1 MNWNWM
7 ELLSAML
14 GGFLA
19 AGTGWLLQIQ
29 IERQKVARIR
39 KFLSIAIADDL
50 EHSLNI
56 YDRIEDEWSMTSTI
70 WFSSLNELRE
80 SRAVFINNKDSIIS
94 FNDQK
99 IRRRIFKYYLKS
111 SELIGLLDFYQ
122 RRRYE
127 LQGKFNDM
135 VTNIKINEN
144 GISEEKAKEIA
155 LSIMHQ
161 EDEEFKKIENAIPET
176 IKKLL
181 GQKLEAT
188 ELMTSLKMKRV

>member
-1 MNWNWM
+1 M

>member
-1 MNWNWM
+1 M

-80 SRAVFINNKDSIIS
+80 SRAVFNNNKDSIIS